1 MSHTLYP
8 LLFQPIFKE
17 RIWGGSKLSELLNK
31 KLPGNNIGESWELS
45 AVHEN
50 LSKVANG
57 TLKGK
62 TLSQLLESY
71 PEDLLGAATYK
82 RFGNTF
88 PLLFKFLDAQ
98 EDLSIQVHPNDIM
111 AKKHHGGLGKT
122 EMWYVLDAEPGAELI
137 VGFKNETTTEEY
149 LHALEHGS
157 IVSLLQSY
165 SVQRGDV
172 FFLETGTVHA
182 IGKGTVIA
190 EIQQTSD
197 LTYRIFDYNRKD
209 ANGEQRE
216 LHTELAMEAIY
227 FGVRNPK
234 IEYQLTSNRLQEVV
248 SSPFFITSILKIEGS
263 FTLKSDKPVFQVL
276 MCMEGNVTVV
286 TTSESFSFEK
296 GDTVLL
302 PAVLNNVTLEGK
314 AELLVVSI

>member
-1 MSHTLYP
+1 MSHSLYP

-31 KLPGNNIGESWELS
+31 KLPGNHIGESWELS
-45 AVHEN
+45 AVDEN
-50 LSKVANG
+50 VSKVANG
-57 TLKGK
+57 ALKGK
-62 TLSQLLESY
+62 TLLELIESY
-71 PEDLLGAATYK
+71 PEDLLGSEAYK
-82 RFGNTF
+82 RFVNTF

-209 ANGEQRE
+209 ANGQQRE
-216 LHTELAMEAIY
+216 LHTDLAMEAIY

-234 IEYQLTSNRLQEVV
+234 IEYQLTTNSLQEVV
-248 SSPFFITSILKIEGS
+248 NSPFFKTSVLKLDGFFS
-263 FTLKSDKPVFQVL
+263 LKSIIPVFHVL
-276 MCMEGNVTVV
+276 MCVEGNVTVV
-286 TTSESFSFEK
+286 SNSESFCFEK

>member
-1 MSHTLYP
+1 MSHSLYP

-17 RIWGGSKLSELLNK
+17 RIWGGSNLSELLNK

-45 AVHEN
+45 AVDEN
-50 LSKVANG
+50 VSKVANG
-57 TLKGK
+57 ALKGK
-62 TLSQLLESY
+62 TLLELIESY
-71 PEDLLGAATYK
+71 PEDLLGAETYK
-82 RFGNTF
+82 RFGNKF

-98 EDLSIQVHPNDIM
+98 DDLSIQVHPNDIM

-122 EMWYVLDAEPGAELI
+122 EMWYVLDAEPGAKLI
-137 VGFKNETTTEEY
+137 VGFESETTNEQY

-182 IGKGTVIA
+182 VGKGTVIA

-209 ANGEQRE
+209 ANGQQRE
-216 LHTELAMEAIY
+216 LHTDLAMEAIY

-234 IEYQLTSNRLQEVV
+234 IEYELTTNSLQEVV
-248 SSPFFITSILKIEGS
+248 NSPFFKTYVLKLDG
-263 FTLKSDKPVFQVL
+263 FFNLKSIIPVFQVL
-276 MCMEGNVTVV
+276 MCVEGHVTVV
-286 TTSESFSFEK
+286 SNSESFCFEK

-302 PAVLNNVTLEGK
+302 PAVLNAVTLEGK